1 MLLLVKPIGKMKP
14 KCWYITKRHFQ
25 APTMFP
31 SCFGQSTGWSI
42 SAPIKLGPKEFVGEN
57 LRPPLHGMS
66 RASKAKPSNFISTFH
81 YIFPGIQVVWNL
93 LNCRGHCIYQ
103 TKQCMIITKH
113 CHTLKHFSIKFDP
126 SKISP
131 LWRSII
137 DPASLPT
144 GTLIGYSVEWHVEGW
159 SVCAQ
164 LNTCVFRLLKSSK
177 CNC

>member
-1 MLLLVKPIGKMKP
+1 MLIHHQKTFPGSHHVSLLFRPVDWLEYLCSNKARP
-14 KCWYITKRHFQ
+14 KGVRW
-25 APTMFP
+25 
-31 SCFGQSTGWSI
+31 W
-42 SAPIKLGPKEFVGEN
+42 E
-57 LRPPLHGMS
+57 
-66 RASKAKPSNFISTFH
+66 SKASAARNESSIKGQTFEFHFDFSLYIPRDSSGMEFIELQGSL
-81 YIFPGIQVVWNL
+81 Y
-93 LNCRGHCIYQ
+93 YQ